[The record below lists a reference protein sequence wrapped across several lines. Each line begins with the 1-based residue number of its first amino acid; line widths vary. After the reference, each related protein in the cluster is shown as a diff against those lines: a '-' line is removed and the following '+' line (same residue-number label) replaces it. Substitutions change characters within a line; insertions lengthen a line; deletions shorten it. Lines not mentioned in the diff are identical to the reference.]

1 MTIPLL
7 GAYCAAVTSV
17 DLAQEARTRRAATP
31 AVVPLGS
38 WRLACRRLR
47 RNPAAVAAALVLAA
61 ISAACLCAPLY
72 AQHVAHTGPNTPH
85 YADTVRVGGRT
96 VPVLRPAT
104 EHLRA
109 GVNLPYY
116 APIGPQWWHAGG
128 RYVLGADGAG
138 HDVAVQLLYG
148 GRSALEIGIGSS
160 LVCLAGALA
169 LGLLAGY
176 RGGSADWL
184 VSRAFDLLWAFPVL
198 LLALALNV
206 LLVRE
211 GWHRW
216 GIDIGAGSIFVPM
229 LVIAFVRIP
238 YAGRPI
244 RGEAL
249 ALRESQFV
257 EAARAIGASPRRIVA
272 SELLPNVAPLAI
284 TLAALLVGGNII
296 LETSMSFLHVG
307 VQPPGI
313 SWGSMIAEGAWL
325 YPGIAI
331 VVTVLAVNVLG
342 EALRS
347 ALAPR

>member
-1 MTIPLL
+1 VAT
-7 GAYCAAVTSV
+7 A
-17 DLAQEARTRRAATP
+17 DLAHEARARPDESP

-38 WRLACRRLR
+38 WQLAWRRLR
-47 RNPAAVAAALVLAA
+47 RNPSAVAAALVLAA

-72 AQHVAHTGPNTPH
+72 AAHVAHTGPNAVH
-85 YADTVRVGGRT
+85 YSDTVRTGGRT
-96 VPVLRPAT
+96 VPVLRPAV
-104 EHLRA
+104 EHLRP
-109 GVNLPYY
+109 GLDLPYY

-128 RYVLGADGAG
+128 RYVLGADTAG

-148 GRSALEIGIGSS
+148 GRSALAIGIGSS
-160 LVCLAGALA
+160 LICLAGAFV

-176 RGGSADWL
+176 CGGTVDWL

-206 LLVRE
+206 LLVID
-211 GWHRW
+211 GWNRF
-216 GIDIGAGSIFVPM
+216 GIHIGAGSILVPT
-229 LVIAFVRIP
+229 LIIAFVRVP
-238 YAGRPI
+238 YAGRPL

-257 EAARAIGASPRRIVA
+257 EAARAVGASPWRIA
-272 SELLPNVAPLAI
+272 LSELVPSVAPVAV

-296 LETSMSFLHVG
+296 LETSMSYLHVG

-313 SWGSMIAEGAWL
+313 SWGSMIAEGTWL
-325 YPGIAI
+325 YPGLAI